1 MGGWAAEQP
10 PALDRVYPLSFQG
23 HHVDGAGSWRDGL
36 LGEDMN
42 WLGGDRGQSVARL
55 AALRAAEP
63 FLSS

>member
-1 MGGWAAEQP
+1 MSI
-10 PALDRVYPLSFQG
+10 LSFQG

-36 LGEDMN
+36 LGEDLN
-42 WLGGDRGQSVARL
+42 WAWEGAGQSVARL

>member
-1 MGGWAAEQP
+1 MVGLGG
-10 PALDRVYPLSFQG
+10 VGTVSILSFQG

-36 LGEDMN
+36 LGEELN
-42 WLGGDRGQSVARL
+42 WAWEGAGQSVARL